1 MTDKDFRELKE
12 LILGLDK
19 KVEVGLTEINA
30 KVDVGFTEIKGELK
44 RIEEKLDN
52 KLDGYEKR
60 LESAEFISRASVTAI
75 FIGFAGL
82 VGGLAKL
89 IFFSN

>member
-12 LILGLDK
+12 LILGLEK
-19 KVEVGLTEINA
+19 QVEVGLTQINA
-30 KVDVGFTEIKGELK
+30 KVDVGIRSIKGELK
-44 RIEEKLDN
+44 RIEEKLDD

-60 LESAEFISRASVTAI
+60 LASAEFISRASVTAI